1 MTNFEITNQA
11 VESVKNNNIEHHK
24 HILLFAIDWS
34 KTQFKAFTSENLKDA
49 YYSQG
54 NPHPVEPRVFGSVFR
69 ELSRS
74 ELIFKHSFELSK
86 NPKNHCRPQQT
97 WISREF
103 KQKQSNNAKQE
114 QTLNLFH

>member
-11 VESVKNNNIEHHK
+11 VELVRDNNKAHHD
-24 HILLFAIDWS
+24 HILLFATNWVT
-34 KTQFKAFTSENLKDA
+34 TQFKAFTSENLKES
-49 YYSQG
+49 YYSKG

-74 ELIFKHSFELSK
+74 GLIFKHSFELSK

-97 WISREF
+97 WISKEF
-103 KQKQSNNAKQE
+103 KQKQSNNAKKE
-114 QTLNLFH
+114 QTLNLFQ